1 MKTRETN
8 GTLENAVR
16 NGRFFFPMIHSVVVI
31 RLCDNR
37 HKIALVIVGSRFV
50 VKKNRWN
57 ERRNENREDLR
68 ETEGEKNTG
77 NVRSLLGKK
86 AANREHADTRT
97 TTTRRW

>member
-16 NGRFFFPMIHSVVVI
+16 NERFFFPLIHSVVVI
-31 RLCDNR
+31 RFCDNR

-86 AANREHADTRT
+86 SGEPRTR
-97 TTTRRW
+97 